1 MANPT
6 RAQIQSQWSDA
17 IELLDYL
24 RRTGNSGGYPAGNA
38 SNLLSKL
45 NTLQS
50 GYLGD
55 WLDEAENAAEGI
67 RSGLANLLSPG
78 TIAAVHRPFLKQ
90 YCKSVIGRTDLSS
103 DTEMWQEMYK
113 YFIDNALRVQSRA
126 FTFGTPT
133 AGGSNTG
140 NGQILRLTKD
150 RYNFDIESGHVDS
163 KRAICVTD
171 ENTGA
176 RRGQESFI
184 LKGQAST
191 RDELERSGSGLS
203 GSLVGLTLDDSL
215 LTNPG
220 FRSPGTSP
228 TSLTGWTASAGDGAS
243 YYTLN
248 TTTYFRRG
256 PSEVAAGSTPGALQ
270 LLLSNTLTQKLTV
283 RGTQLNENTPYLLA
297 VVWNRNGSSGTLNL
311 RMGSI
316 TTTVAVAAQSGWNVT
331 TVPNPIGQSCWYR
344 QFAQAD
350 MQIQLEWI
358 QSTANL
364 LISEVLL
371 VPGTFFDGSWYWALP
386 ASTATYAQWRVRDD
400 FTWPDIATGS
410 AKNQTWI
417 HRGFPGMYL
426 PHANG
431 SSITWADA

>member
-133 AGGSNTG
+133 A
-140 NGQILRLTKD
+140 R
-150 RYNFDIESGHVDS
+150 
-163 KRAICVTD
+163 RAH
-171 ENTGA
+171 
-176 RRGQESFI
+176 Q
-184 LKGQAST
+184 
-191 RDELERSGSGLS
+191 
-203 GSLVGLTLDDSL
+203 
-215 LTNPG
+215 
-220 FRSPGTSP
+220 
-228 TSLTGWTASAGDGAS
+228 
-243 YYTLN
+243 
-248 TTTYFRRG
+248 
-256 PSEVAAGSTPGALQ
+256 
-270 LLLSNTLTQKLTV
+270 
-283 RGTQLNENTPYLLA
+283 
-297 VVWNRNGSSGTLNL
+297 RN
-311 RMGSI
+311 
-316 TTTVAVAAQSGWNVT
+316 
-331 TVPNPIGQSCWYR
+331 
-344 QFAQAD
+344 
-350 MQIQLEWI
+350 
-358 QSTANL
+358 
-364 LISEVLL
+364 
-371 VPGTFFDGSWYWALP
+371 
-386 ASTATYAQWRVRDD
+386 
-400 FTWPDIATGS
+400 
-410 AKNQTWI
+410 
-417 HRGFPGMYL
+417 
-426 PHANG
+426 
-431 SSITWADA
+431 